1 MDVKRGTRRESDMGL
16 DVRAILE
23 AVLRDYVLDQDGI
36 HGVAHW
42 ARVMENG
49 LRVAEETGADVDVV
63 RLFAL
68 LHDSRR
74 ISDGTDPG
82 HGPRAAE
89 FARTLQGRK
98 FNLSATR
105 FKLLHAACAGHT
117 GGRTHPDITV
127 RTCWDADRLDLG
139 RIGITPRPRLLCT
152 EVARRDVTIRWATEK
167 AEIKHVPGFVREEWG
182 IRVKATR

>member
-1 MDVKRGTRRESDMGL
+1 MTF
-16 DVRAILE
+16 DVRSILD
-23 AVLRDYVLDQDGI
+23 AVLQDYALDRGGI
-36 HGVAHW
+36 HGLAHW

-49 LRVAEETGADVDVV
+49 LRLAEETGADVEVV

-74 ISDGTDPG
+74 VSDGTDPE

-89 FARTLQGRK
+89 FARTLQGRV
-98 FNLSATR
+98 FTLSATR

-117 GGRTHPDITV
+117 RGRTHPDNTV

-139 RIGITPRPRLLCT
+139 RVGITPLPRFLCT
-152 EVARRDVTIRWATEK
+152 QVARRDETIRWAHGR
-167 AEIKHVPGFVREEWG
+167 AASGVVPEFVRKDWR
-182 IRVKATR
+182 IVLATSR